1 MMHVGFH
8 VILRFFIDFLNL
20 NDIIYFVDRSGESSL
35 RFFFF
40 FKILVKYYLFYF
52 WKFNPIA
59 LSVQFRFSKQNAHP
73 PTEISKNMI
82 ILNKFSF
89 LNNN

>member
-8 VILRFFIDFLNL
+8 VILRSFIDFLNL
-20 NDIIYFVDRSGESSL
+20 NDIIYFVDRSGESSF
-35 RFFFF
+35 RFFL
-40 FKILVKYYLFYF
+40 KILVKYNLFYF

-59 LSVQFRFSKQNAHP
+59 LSVQFRFSKQNAHHL